1 MVGWDVG
8 ELELCAQTI
17 VRVLYKWEE
26 CVCEWFDPGVGHC
39 GHRGGEVGGVLFA
52 CACDLAEASEVVW
65 ESSELVVPVKSAG

>member
-1 MVGWDVG
+1 MGLHQC
-8 ELELCAQTI
+8 LEQA
-17 VRVLYKWEE
+17 E

-39 GHRGGEVGGVLFA
+39 GHRGGEVGSVLFA